1 MKTIIL
7 IYLTFCSL
15 LSLNAQ
21 LNGTVKDQNDDPVEF
36 ANIALYSLPDSSLV
50 SGTTTNSEGKFSLI
64 SENSA
69 NEFLKIS
76 FIGYET
82 KTVAAIP
89 EQIIVLKAETTQLEE
104 VTVTAV
110 RPSFKMDSDGLSANI
125 ENTLLSRLG
134 TANEVLAQL
143 PFVSGED
150 GTFSIFGRGEPLIY
164 INNRLVRDKNE
175 LRRLKSSDIK
185 DVKVILNP
193 GAQFDATVGA
203 VIRITTVKAVGE
215 GLSGSLYSFIRQRSR
230 FDHNESIQLNYR
242 KSGLDIFGG
251 LEFSQY
257 NSYQKQKNTIQLQAE
272 QLHTI
277 AQELEMNTKT
287 TKDWSMNA
295 GFNYNISPEHTFGI
309 RYNHDRSFGNIFTM
323 SGISQHFTDGVNDR
337 NMDMYTWNGGE
348 NHRHYL
354 NTYYNGKLNEETE
367 LRFEGDWLNGGNE
380 TPIYTTNTDKQSN
393 ETTQVDSENSNN
405 YFLYAGKLM
414 LTTPL
419 FSGKITVG
427 TETSYTENDQE
438 YRMLNE
444 EVAEDLPSN
453 DNRSE
458 QTLAAGF
465 LFYDRTWELLS
476 LQAGLRYEYIDFNY
490 YYMGERSDEQS
501 RKYNNVLP
509 SVSLGYKGETVNMSL
524 SYRSTVRRPSY
535 GQLRSSIMY
544 IDPYTYEGGNP
555 ALRPLFTSRVS
566 YLFGWKNLNVD
577 LSYNWYKDN
586 IIITLEQFQD
596 KAMLLAQP
604 KNIAHSGA
612 FQGSLSYSPTI
623 AWWKPNAELG
633 VIIQDLTYKGET
645 YNRPYWHY
653 RLNNTFTLPHNYILM
668 VNLLGNRPGNTDL
681 ISAHSNF
688 RTDIRLNK
696 KIFNDALNMT
706 VAFTDVFNTEREQW
720 ELFLDNVS
728 FWKWNNRDS
737 RGVYLQLTYTF
748 NPARNAYKG
757 QGAAGSELDRL

>member
-1 MKTIIL
+1 MKTTIL
-7 IYLTFCSL
+7 LCFIFCSL
-15 LSLNAQ
+15 LSSQAQ

-50 SGTTTNSEGKFSLI
+50 SGTTTNSDGRFSLGTDD
-64 SENSA
+64 A
-69 NEFLKIS
+69 NNAFLKIS

-82 KTVAAIP
+82 QTVVAVP
-89 EQIIVLKAETTQLEE
+89 EQVITLKAETTQLEE

-150 GTFSIFGRGEPLIY
+150 GTFSVFGRGEPLIY

-175 LRRLKSSDIK
+175 LRQLKSSDIK

-230 FDHNESIQLNYR
+230 FDHNESIRLNYR
-242 KSGLDIFGG
+242 KNGLDIFGG

-257 NSYQKQKNTIQLQAE
+257 NSYQKQKNNIRLQTE

-277 AQELEMNTKT
+277 AQEFEMGAKYP
-287 TKDWSMNA
+287 KDWSVNT
-295 GFNYNISPEHTFGI
+295 GFNYSITPQHTFGT
-309 RYNHDRSFGNIFTM
+309 RYSYDQSSGQEFTM
-323 SGISQHFTDGVNDR
+323 DGISKHFTDGTNDK
-337 NMDMYTWNGGE
+337 NMDMYALNGGE
-348 NHRHYL
+348 SHRHYL
-354 NTYYNGKLNEETE
+354 NTYYSGELNEETE
-367 LRFEGDWLNGGNE
+367 LRFEGDYLNGGGETPTHTTNRDRQTNE
-380 TPIYTTNTDKQSN
+380 TIR
-393 ETTQVDSENSNN
+393 VDSENSNN

-414 LTTPL
+414 LTAPL

-427 TETSYTENDQE
+427 TEASYTENNQE

-444 EVAEDLPSN
+444 EIAEDLPSN

-458 QTLAAGF
+458 QALAAGF
-465 LFYDRTWELLS
+465 LFYDRTWNALS

-490 YYMGERSDEQS
+490 YYMGKRSDEQS
-501 RKYNNVLP
+501 RTYNNLLP
-509 SVSLGYKGETVNMSL
+509 SATIAYKGETFNMSL

-555 ALRPLFTSRVS
+555 ALRPFFTNRMS

-586 IIITLEQFQD
+586 IITTLEQFRD
-596 KAMLLAQP
+596 KPMLLAQP

-633 VIIQDLTYKGET
+633 VVIQDLTYKEKR
-645 YNRPYWHY
+645 YNNPLWNY
-653 RLNNTFTLPHNYILM
+653 RLNNTFTLSHNYILM
-668 VNLLGNRPGNTDL
+668 VNLWGNTPGNSDL
-681 ISAHSNF
+681 VSARHNF
-688 RTDIRLNK
+688 RTDVRVNK
-696 KIFNDALNMT
+696 KFLKDALNVT
-706 VAFTDVFNTEREQW
+706 VAFTDVFNTEREKW
-720 ELFLDNVS
+720 ELFQDNVS
-728 FWKWNNRDS
+728 FWKWNNRDT
-737 RGVYLQLTYTF
+737 RGVYLQVTYTF
-748 NPARNAYKG
+748 NPTRNTYKG